1 MASAGIVSLIILAV
15 AFAVGLSVAV
25 TMGLGGLLIAEL
37 FIPRSVW
44 GMLGE
49 LPWNIG
55 TSVSLVA
62 LPLFILMGEFLMR
75 SGVTDRM
82 YDTLAK
88 WLNPLPGGLLHTNVV
103 ACALFACVSG
113 SSAATAATISSVSL
127 PALRSY
133 GYNVRLSLGSLA
145 AGGTL
150 GILIPPSITFIVYAV
165 LVEESIGQ
173 LYIAA
178 IVPGI
183 LMTLS
188 FMVVIFVAA
197 IRRPKDAPRVGASTW
212 REKVVSLGALLPV
225 FGLMLVVLG
234 TMFAGIA
241 TATEAAGFGAALA
254 FLLAAVNGRLNSK
267 MLAEAFIVT
276 ATTTAMIMFILFG
289 AFVLQFVLGFL
300 GIPTAVSN
308 WIAGLGLSKVQVVML
323 ICLVYLVLGTFM
335 EELSMIITT
344 IPVLLPMLKSLQID
358 LVWFGVI
365 VVILVQAAMIS
376 PPVGVNLFILQ
387 GLRTRLAGPR
397 EKTPISD
404 VFMGVMPFFL
414 AMLVTLAL
422 IVTFPQIAMWLV
434 GMSQAK

>member
-1 MASAGIVSLIILAV
+1 MR
-15 AFAVGLSVAV
+15 F
-25 TMGLGGLLIAEL
+25 
-37 FIPRSVW
+37 
-44 GMLGE
+44 
-49 LPWNIG
+49 
-55 TSVSLVA
+55 
-62 LPLFILMGEFLMR
+62 PLFILMGEFLMR

-188 FMVVIFVAA
+188 FMVVIFIAA
-197 IRRPKDAPRVGASTW
+197 IRRPQDAPRVGSSTW
-212 REKVVSLGALLPV
+212 REKFVSLGALLPV

-254 FLLAAVNGRLNSK
+254 FLLAAVNGRVNRK
-267 MLAEAFIVT
+267 MLAETFIVT

-308 WIAGLGLSKVQVVML
+308 WIAGLGLSKVQVVLL
-323 ICLVYLVLGTFM
+323 ICLCLSRPRHLHGRAVDDHHDHPGPAADAEVAADRPGVVRRDRRDPGSGRHDLAAGGREPFHPAGTA
-335 EELSMIITT
+335 
-344 IPVLLPMLKSLQID
+344 QRA
-358 LVWFGVI
+358 WR
-365 VVILVQAAMIS
+365 ARARRRRS
-376 PPVGVNLFILQ
+376 PTCSSASCRSF
-387 GLRTRLAGPR
+387 LRC
-397 EKTPISD
+397 S
-404 VFMGVMPFFL
+404 
-414 AMLVTLAL
+414 
-422 IVTFPQIAMWLV
+422 
-434 GMSQAK
+434 

>member
-15 AFAVGLSVAV
+15 AFGLGLSVAV
-25 TMGLGGLLIAEL
+25 TMGLGGLLIAEI

-173 LYIAA
+173 LYIAS

-183 LMTLS
+183 LMTLA

-197 IRRPKDAPRVGASTW
+197 LRRPQDAPGAGPST
-212 REKVVSLGALLPV
+212 
-225 FGLMLVVLG
+225 
-234 TMFAGIA
+234 
-241 TATEAAGFGAALA
+241 ALA
-254 FLLAAVNGRLNSK
+254 N
-267 MLAEAFIVT
+267 
-276 ATTTAMIMFILFG
+276 
-289 AFVLQFVLGFL
+289 
-300 GIPTAVSN
+300 
-308 WIAGLGLSKVQVVML
+308 
-323 ICLVYLVLGTFM
+323 
-335 EELSMIITT
+335 
-344 IPVLLPMLKSLQID
+344 LPS
-358 LVWFGVI
+358 
-365 VVILVQAAMIS
+365 
-376 PPVGVNLFILQ
+376 
-387 GLRTRLAGPR
+387 
-397 EKTPISD
+397 
-404 VFMGVMPFFL
+404 
-414 AMLVTLAL
+414 
-422 IVTFPQIAMWLV
+422 
-434 GMSQAK
+434 

>member
-1 MASAGIVSLIILAV
+1 MATAGIVSLIILAA
-15 AFAVGLSVAV
+15 AFGLGLSVAV
-25 TMGLGGLLIAEL
+25 TMGLGGLLIAEI
-37 FIPRSVW
+37 FISRSIW

-82 YDTLAK
+82 YETLAK

-133 GYNVRLSLGSLA
+133 GYNERLSLGSLA

-188 FMVVIFVAA
+188 FMLVIFVAA
-197 IRRPKDAPRVGASTW
+197 IRRPQDAPRAGSSTW
-212 REKVVSLGALLPV
+212 REKLTSLGALLPV

-254 FLLAAVNGRLNSK
+254 FVLAAAYGRLNRK
-267 MLAEAFIVT
+267 MLAETFVVT

-308 WIAGLGLSKVQVVML
+308 WIAGLGLSKVQVVLL

-344 IPVLLPMLKSLQID
+344 IPVLLPMLKALQID

-387 GLRTRLAGPR
+387 GLRDRMAGPR
-397 EKTPISD
+397 AKTPISD
-404 VFMGVMPFFL
+404 VFIGVMPFFV
-414 AMLVTLAL
+414 AMLATLAL
-422 IVTFPQIAMWLV
+422 IIAFPQISMGLV
-434 GMSQAK
+434 AMSQAK

>member
-1 MASAGIVSLIILAV
+1 MAAAGIVSLIILAA
-15 AFAVGLSVAV
+15 AFGLGLSVAV
-25 TMGLGGLLIAEL
+25 TMGLGGLLIAEI

-82 YDTLAK
+82 YETLAK

-113 SSAATAATISSVSL
+113 SSAATAATISGVSL

-197 IRRPKDAPRVGASTW
+197 IRRPQDAPRVGSSTW
-212 REKVVSLGALLPV
+212 REKLISLAALLPV

-254 FLLAAVNGRLNSK
+254 FVLAAVSRKVNRK
-267 MLAEAFIVT
+267 MLAETFVVT

-308 WIAGLGLSKVQVVML
+308 WIAGLGLSKVQVVLL
-323 ICLVYLVLGTFM
+323 ICVVYLVLGTFM

-387 GLRTRLAGPR
+387 GLRARLAAPR

-404 VFMGVMPFFL
+404 VFIGVMPFFL
-414 AMLVTLAL
+414 AMLVILAL
-422 IVTFPQIAMWLV
+422 IIAFPQISMWLV
-434 GMSQAK
+434 AMSQAK